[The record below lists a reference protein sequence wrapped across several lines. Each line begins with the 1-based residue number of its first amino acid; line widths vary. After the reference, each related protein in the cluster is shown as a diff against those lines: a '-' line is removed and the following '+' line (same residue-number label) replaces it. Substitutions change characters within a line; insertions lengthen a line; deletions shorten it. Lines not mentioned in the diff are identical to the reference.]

1 MQAIQRKNQFL
12 DFLSGSVV
20 DTKTINFW
28 LNKVNP
34 LWSTNE
40 MLGRIVKKEQLA
52 DDIVGLTIQ
61 CNRLMEFG
69 LAGQHHP
76 VTVEIEGRRFERT
89 YSLTQ
94 LDAHQVLL
102 TVKKVDKGLVS
113 TWLCEQAQVGD
124 IIEFGKPYGEMQVEH
139 GLKQPLILLAAGS
152 GITPMFSLLSH
163 LHQTGELKNHQ
174 IHLMYWAQ
182 HATGLAF
189 KATFEAW
196 QQQYENFKFSTFCT
210 RDEPAASRLNQQHLD
225 MLPNLAET
233 RVLACGPSGF
243 INSAEQ
249 LFEQAQQFE
258 GEAFSL
264 APVTYDD
271 EGVVSITLTKSDKA
285 ITVPK
290 GQPLLEALEQAKI
303 QPEYG
308 CRMGICNKCSCNK
321 VSGITKHVGNGAE
334 NAEPGNPLRICV
346 NSAKSDLVL
355 DL

>member
-1 MQAIQRKNQFL
+1 MQAIQRKNPFL
-12 DFLSGSVV
+12 DFLSDSVL
-20 DTKTINFW
+20 DKKTINFW

-40 MLGRIVKKEQLA
+40 MLGRIVRKEQVA
-52 DDIVGLTIQ
+52 DDIVSLTIQ
-61 CNRLMEFG
+61 CNRLMKFG

-76 VTVEIEGRRFERT
+76 VTVEIAGRRFERT

-94 LDAHQVLL
+94 LENHQVLL
-102 TVKKVDKGLVS
+102 TVKKVENGIVS
-113 TWLCEQAQVGD
+113 TWLCDQAQVGD
-124 IIEFGKPYGEMQVEH
+124 VIEFGKPYGEMRVE
-139 GLKQPLILLAAGS
+139 KATQQPLILLAAGS

-163 LHQTGELKNHQ
+163 LHQTGELKQSQ

-210 RDEPAASRLNQQHLD
+210 RDEPAASRLNQQHLE
-225 MLPNLAET
+225 MLSDLTET
-233 RVLACGPSGF
+233 SVLACGPSGF
-243 INSAEQ
+243 VNSAEQ
-249 LFEQAQQFE
+249 LFVNAKQFE

-264 APVTYDD
+264 TPMSYDD
-271 EGVVSITLTKSDKA
+271 EGVVNITLTQSNKT

-290 GQPLLEALEQAKI
+290 GQPLLAALEEAQVK
-303 QPEYG
+303 PEYG

-321 VSGITKHVGNGAE
+321 VSGVTKHVGNGAE
-334 NAEPGNPLRICV
+334 NAEPGNLLRICV